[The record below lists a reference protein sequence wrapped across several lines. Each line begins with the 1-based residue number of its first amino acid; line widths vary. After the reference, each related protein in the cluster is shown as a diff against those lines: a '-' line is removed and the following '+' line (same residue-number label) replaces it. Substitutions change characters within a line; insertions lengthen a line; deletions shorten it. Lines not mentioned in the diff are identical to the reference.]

1 MNGMQRWQAAWPRTW
16 IAASLL
22 LAACGGGSAGGG
34 GDAARSDAAPG
45 GDAVDAI
52 GTPPVDVRPDM
63 APPIV
68 DARPA
73 DAPGVGPAVDAPVS
87 SCLKLAAQMIPGADP
102 VPGMPGLPA
111 PPQPSVFGDPGQ
123 LKPDDI
129 VGRLSRFI
137 WRIEPDAALL
147 ARVQGCARLSRED
160 VLALADLMLHDPRAA
175 RGIQAFVSWWLEL
188 DRLAT
193 EQRDPAS
200 FPPFT
205 DELRRSMGEEVRLF
219 AAHVMFNDGGTL
231 TRLLTAPYS
240 FVDRQL
246 AAIYSVPAVDDSFRR
261 VDFGPGDERAG
272 LLTMPGV
279 LAVAGGFD
287 RHSGPVRAK
296 RLLDRVL
303 CLEVPPPPPMATPEI
318 PPPSARPGQSLRAAM
333 EKTMESPACR
343 SCHVILDVGFAFE
356 PFDAIGRHRTSDNG
370 AAIDASAQ
378 LRDPISSNV
387 FAVTGPVDLMK
398 QLAGQESTHG
408 CFARR
413 WLEFA
418 VGRPVAENSPF
429 VSAALAAT
437 LRGANL
443 DIRALIAQV
452 TITLPFL
459 APN

>member
-1 MNGMQRWQAAWPRTW
+1 MV
-16 IAASLL
+16 I
-22 LAACGGGSAGGG
+22 
-34 GDAARSDAAPG
+34 
-45 GDAVDAI
+45 
-52 GTPPVDVRPDM
+52 
-63 APPIV
+63 

-73 DAPGVGPAVDAPVS
+73 DGPGVAPAVDAPVS

-102 VPGMPGLPA
+102 VPGMPGVPA
-111 PPQPSVFGDPGQ
+111 PSQPSVFGDPGL

-147 ARVQGCARLSRED
+147 ARVQGCDRLTRED

-219 AAHVMFNDGGTL
+219 AAHVVFNDTGTL

-240 FVDRQL
+240 FVDRPL
-246 AAIYSVPAVDDSFRR
+246 AAIYAVPAVDDSFRR

-279 LAVAGGFD
+279 LAVSGGFD

-303 CLEVPPPPPMATPEI
+303 CMEVPPPPPMATPEI
-318 PPPSARPGQSLRAAM
+318 PPPSARPGQTPRAAM
-333 EKTMESPACR
+333 EKTMDEPACR
-343 SCHVILDVGFAFE
+343 SCHVILEVGFAFE

-370 AAIDASAQ
+370 APIDSHV
-378 LRDPISSNV
+378 LMRDPITSNTIV
-387 FAVTGPVDLMK
+387 ATGPVDLMK
-398 QLAGQESTHG
+398 QLAQQESTHS

-418 VGRPVAENSPF
+418 MGRPAAENSPF
-429 VSAALAAT
+429 VVEALAT
-437 LRGANL
+437 TFRSANL
-443 DIRALIAQV
+443 DIRALIAQL
-452 TITLPFL
+452 TITVPFL